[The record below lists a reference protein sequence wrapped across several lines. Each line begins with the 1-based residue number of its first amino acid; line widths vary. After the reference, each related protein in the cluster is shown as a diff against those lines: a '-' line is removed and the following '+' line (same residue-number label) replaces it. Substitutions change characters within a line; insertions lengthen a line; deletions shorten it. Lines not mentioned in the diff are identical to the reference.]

1 MVRDGANAPPHH
13 EVGIIGVAGSCTGSR
28 PSGRA
33 CHGRH
38 QWAGAP
44 RPRPQANRHRRQESA
59 MRDLPPVLSSRGC
72 IDSQNKSNGRTPMTI
87 FAQGLIRTATLA
99 TALFVAMAQPGLGE
113 TLKYKPISV
122 KTPDG
127 LTISAQEWG
136 NPAGPEILFIHG
148 FSQSYLSWMRQVDS
162 DLAKDFRIVT
172 YDLRGHG
179 NSDKPLD
186 PARYR
191 DSKAWGDEVQA
202 VIDAAGLK
210 HPVLVG
216 WSYAGRV
223 ISDYVATHGAG
234 QLAGINFVDAP
245 IKADPALVGDNLK
258 NQPLMASEDL
268 ITNISATRAF
278 VHGCFSKQP
287 SADDFETMLAFN
299 MMVLPKVRAGLSGR
313 PLDATEM
320 MSKLK
325 LPVLVTHGAED
336 RNAKLAVAQYTAS
349 VIPGAKLSVY
359 EGGGHS
365 PFYEDAPRFN
375 AELAAFVRGAA
386 KTD

>member
-1 MVRDGANAPPHH
+1 MPMTVR
-13 EVGIIGVAGSCTGSR
+13 
-28 PSGRA
+28 
-33 CHGRH
+33 
-38 QWAGAP
+38 
-44 RPRPQANRHRRQESA
+44 
-59 MRDLPPVLSSRGC
+59 
-72 IDSQNKSNGRTPMTI
+72 NGR
-87 FAQGLIRTATLA
+87 LVKATLA
-99 TALFVAMAQPGLGE
+99 AALFVAMAQPGLGE
-113 TLKYKPISV
+113 GLKYKPIAV

-136 NPAGPEILFIHG
+136 NPAGAEILFVHG
-148 FSQSYLSWMRQVDS
+148 FSQSHLSWMRQVDS
-162 DLAKDFRIVT
+162 DLAREFRIIT

-186 PARYR
+186 AAHYR

-210 HPVLVG
+210 RPVVVG

-223 ISDYVATHGAG
+223 ISDYLATHGAG

-245 IKADPALVGDNLK
+245 IKADPALIGDNLK
-258 NQPLMASEDL
+258 NLPLMASEDL
-268 ITNISATRAF
+268 LTNIAATRAF
-278 VHGCFSKQP
+278 LHGCFSRQP
-287 SADDFETMLAFN
+287 SADDYETMLAFN

-313 PLDATEM
+313 PLDASEI

-336 RNAKLAVAQYTAS
+336 RNARLGAGQYTAS

-359 EGGGHS
+359 EGIGHS

-375 AELAAFVRGAA
+375 SELAAFVRAAA
-386 KTD
+386 KTN

>member
-1 MVRDGANAPPHH
+1 MKMSVH
-13 EVGIIGVAGSCTGSR
+13 E
-28 PSGRA
+28 
-33 CHGRH
+33 
-38 QWAGAP
+38 
-44 RPRPQANRHRRQESA
+44 
-59 MRDLPPVLSSRGC
+59 RGLV
-72 IDSQNKSNGRTPMTI
+72 KTTI
-87 FAQGLIRTATLA
+87 AA
-99 TALFVAMAQPGLGE
+99 ALFVAMAQPSFGAD
-113 TLKYKPISV
+113 LKYKPISV

-136 NPAGPEILFIHG
+136 NPTGAEILFIHG
-148 FSQSYLSWMRQVDS
+148 FSQSHLSWMRQVEG
-162 DLAKDFRIVT
+162 DLAKEFRIVT

-202 VIDAAGLK
+202 VIDTAGLK
-210 HPVLVG
+210 RPVLVG

-223 ISDYVATHGAG
+223 ISDYVATHGTG

-245 IKADPALVGDNLK
+245 IKVDPALIGDNLK
-258 NQPLMASEDL
+258 NLPLMASEDL
-268 ITNISATRAF
+268 VTNISATRTF
-278 VHGCFSKQP
+278 LHGCFSKQP
-287 SADDFETMLAFN
+287 SADDYETMLAFN
-299 MMVLPKVRAGLSGR
+299 MMVLPKVRAGLAGR
-313 PLDATEM
+313 PLDATAM

-336 RNAKLAVAQYTAS
+336 RNAKLGAGQYTAS

-359 EGGGHS
+359 EGIGHS

-375 AELAAFVRGAA
+375 TELAAFVRAAA

>member
-1 MVRDGANAPPHH
+1 MGGFSMRVTLRD
-13 EVGIIGVAGSCTGSR
+13 VGLVKMAIVA
-28 PSGRA
+28 
-33 CHGRH
+33 
-38 QWAGAP
+38 
-44 RPRPQANRHRRQESA
+44 
-59 MRDLPPVLSSRGC
+59 
-72 IDSQNKSNGRTPMTI
+72 
-87 FAQGLIRTATLA
+87 
-99 TALFVAMAQPGLGE
+99 ALFVITAQPSLGDD
-113 TLKYKPISV
+113 LKYKPISV

-136 NPAGPEILFIHG
+136 NPTGPEILFIHG
-148 FSQSYLSWMRQVDS
+148 FSQSHLSWMRQVES
-162 DLAKDFRIVT
+162 ELAKEFRIVT

-186 PARYR
+186 AARYR

-202 VIDAAGLK
+202 VIDTAGLK
-210 HPVLVG
+210 RPVLVG

-245 IKADPALVGDNLK
+245 IKVDPALIGDNLK
-258 NQPLMASEDL
+258 NLPLMASEDL
-268 ITNISATRAF
+268 GTNISATRNF
-278 VHGCFSKQP
+278 LHGCFSKQP
-287 SADDFETMLAFN
+287 SAADYETMLAFN
-299 MMVLPKVRAGLSGR
+299 MMVLPKVRAGLGGR

-336 RNAKLAVAQYTAS
+336 RNSKLGAGQYTAS

-359 EGGGHS
+359 EGIGHS

-375 AELAAFVRGAA
+375 AELAAFVRAAA
-386 KTD
+386 KTN

>member
-1 MVRDGANAPPHH
+1 MKTTVRD
-13 EVGIIGVAGSCTGSR
+13 
-28 PSGRA
+28 
-33 CHGRH
+33 
-38 QWAGAP
+38 
-44 RPRPQANRHRRQESA
+44 
-59 MRDLPPVLSSRGC
+59 
-72 IDSQNKSNGRTPMTI
+72 SQLVKTTI
-87 FAQGLIRTATLA
+87 AAA
-99 TALFVAMAQPGLGE
+99 ALFVAMAQPSFGE
-113 TLKYKPISV
+113 DLKYKPITV

-148 FSQSYLSWMRQVDS
+148 FSQSHLSWMRQVNS
-162 DLAKDFRIVT
+162 DLAKEFRIVT

-186 PARYR
+186 PASYKN
-191 DSKAWGDEVQA
+191 SKAWGDEVQA

-210 HPVLVG
+210 RPMLVG

-223 ISDYVATHGAG
+223 ISDYLSTHGAG
-234 QLAGINFVDAP
+234 QIAGINFVDAS
-245 IKADPALVGDNLK
+245 IKADPAFAGDNLK
-258 NQPLMASEDL
+258 NLPLMASEDL
-268 ITNISATRAF
+268 VTNITATRSF
-278 VHGCFSKQP
+278 LHGCFSKQP
-287 SADDFETMLAFN
+287 STDDYETMLAFN
-299 MMVLPKVRAGLSGR
+299 MMVLPKVRAGLAGR

-325 LPVLVTHGAED
+325 LPVLVTHGSED
-336 RNAKLAVAQYTAS
+336 RNAKLATAQYTAS

-359 EGGGHS
+359 DGIGHS

-375 AELAAFVRGAA
+375 TELAAFVRAAA

>member
-1 MVRDGANAPPHH
+1 MKISIPECRLVQ
-13 EVGIIGVAGSCTGSR
+13 T
-28 PSGRA
+28 
-33 CHGRH
+33 
-38 QWAGAP
+38 
-44 RPRPQANRHRRQESA
+44 
-59 MRDLPPVLSSRGC
+59 
-72 IDSQNKSNGRTPMTI
+72 
-87 FAQGLIRTATLA
+87 TLA
-99 TALFVAMAQPGLGE
+99 AAMLVAVAQPGFADG
-113 TLKYKPISV
+113 LKYKPITV

-136 NPAGPEILFIHG
+136 NPTGPEILFIHG
-148 FSQSYLSWMRQVDS
+148 FSQSNLSWMRQVDS
-162 DLAKDFRIVT
+162 DLAKEFRIIT

-202 VIDAAGLK
+202 IIDTAGLK
-210 HPVLVG
+210 RPVLVG

-223 ISDYVATHGAG
+223 ISDYLATHGAG

-245 IKADPALVGDNLK
+245 IKADPALIGDNLK
-258 NQPLMASEDL
+258 NLPLMMSEDL
-268 ITNISATRAF
+268 ATNIAATRTF
-278 VHGCFSKQP
+278 LHGCFSKQP
-287 SADDFETMLAFN
+287 GTDDYEAMLAFN
-299 MMVLPKVRAGLSGR
+299 MMVLPKVRAGLGGR

-325 LPVLVTHGAED
+325 LPVLVSHGAED
-336 RNAKLAVAQYTAS
+336 RNAKLGAGQYTAS

-359 EGGGHS
+359 DGIGHS

-375 AELAAFVRGAA
+375 AVLAAFVRAAA

>member
-1 MVRDGANAPPHH
+1 MKITARGARL
-13 EVGIIGVAGSCTGSR
+13 VKT
-28 PSGRA
+28 
-33 CHGRH
+33 
-38 QWAGAP
+38 
-44 RPRPQANRHRRQESA
+44 
-59 MRDLPPVLSSRGC
+59 
-72 IDSQNKSNGRTPMTI
+72 TI
-87 FAQGLIRTATLA
+87 AA
-99 TALFVAMAQPGLGE
+99 ALFVSLAQPGFADG
-113 TLKYKPISV
+113 LKYKPINV

-136 NPAGPEILFIHG
+136 NPSGPEILFIHG
-148 FSQSYLSWMRQVDS
+148 FSQSHLSWMRQVDS
-162 DLAKDFRIVT
+162 DLAKEFRIVT

-186 PARYR
+186 PAAYR
-191 DSKAWGDEVQA
+191 NSKAWGDEVQA
-202 VIDAAGLK
+202 VMDAAGLK
-210 HPVLVG
+210 RPVLVG

-245 IKADPALVGDNLK
+245 IKVDPALIGDNLK
-258 NQPLMASEDL
+258 NLPLMASEDL
-268 ITNISATRAF
+268 VTNISATRTF
-278 VHGCFSKQP
+278 LHGCFSKQP
-287 SADDFETMLAFN
+287 SADDYETMLAFN

-313 PLDATEM
+313 PLDATEI

-336 RNAKLAVAQYTAS
+336 RNAKLGAGQYTAS

-359 EGGGHS
+359 DGIGHS

-375 AELAAFVRGAA
+375 TELAAFVRAAA

>member
-1 MVRDGANAPPHH
+1 
-13 EVGIIGVAGSCTGSR
+13 
-28 PSGRA
+28 
-33 CHGRH
+33 
-38 QWAGAP
+38 
-44 RPRPQANRHRRQESA
+44 
-59 MRDLPPVLSSRGC
+59 
-72 IDSQNKSNGRTPMTI
+72 MTI
-87 FAQGLIRTATLA
+87 SVGDGRLA
-99 TALFVAMAQPGLGE
+99 KMTVAAALFAVMAQPGFAE
-113 TLKYKPISV
+113 DLKYKPLSV

-148 FSQSYLSWMRQVDS
+148 FSQSYLSWMRQVNS
-162 DLAKDFRIVT
+162 DLAKEFHIVT

-202 VIDAAGLK
+202 VMDAAGLK

-234 QLAGINFVDAP
+234 QLAGINFVDAS
-245 IKADPALVGDNLK
+245 IKADPELVGDNLK
-258 NQPLMASEDL
+258 NLPIMASEDL
-268 ITNISATRAF
+268 ATNIAATRTF
-278 VHGCFSKQP
+278 VHGCFSRQP
-287 SADDFETMLAFN
+287 TADDFETMLAFN
-299 MMVLPKVRAGLSGR
+299 MMVPPKVRAGLSGR
-313 PLDATEM
+313 PLDATEI

-325 LPVLVTHGAED
+325 IPVLVTHGSED
-336 RNAKLAVAQYTAS
+336 RNAKLGVAKYTAS
-349 VIPGAKLSVY
+349 VIPGARLSIY
-359 EGGGHS
+359 EGVGHS

-375 AELAAFVRGAA
+375 TELAAFVREAN
-386 KTD
+386 KTK

>member
-1 MVRDGANAPPHH
+1 MKITSRD
-13 EVGIIGVAGSCTGSR
+13 IGLAAALLV
-28 PSGRA
+28 
-33 CHGRH
+33 
-38 QWAGAP
+38 
-44 RPRPQANRHRRQESA
+44 
-59 MRDLPPVLSSRGC
+59 
-72 IDSQNKSNGRTPMTI
+72 
-87 FAQGLIRTATLA
+87 A
-99 TALFVAMAQPGLGE
+99 TAQSGFGAD
-113 TLKYKPISV
+113 LKYKPITV

-148 FSQSYLSWMRQVDS
+148 FSQSHLSWMRQVEG
-162 DLAKDFRIVT
+162 DLAKEFRIVT

-186 PARYR
+186 PASYR
-191 DSKAWGDEVQA
+191 NSKAWGDEVQA
-202 VIDAAGLK
+202 VIDTAGLK
-210 HPVLVG
+210 RPVLVG

-234 QLAGINFVDAP
+234 QIAGINFVDAS
-245 IKADPALVGDNLK
+245 IKADPALAGENLK
-258 NQPLMASEDL
+258 NLPLMGSEDL
-268 ITNISATRAF
+268 VTNISATRAF

-299 MMVLPKVRAGLSGR
+299 MMVPPKVRAGLGGR
-313 PLDATEM
+313 PLDATAM

-325 LPVLVTHGAED
+325 LPVLVTHGSED

-349 VIPGAKLSVY
+349 VIPGAKLSIY
-359 EGGGHS
+359 EGIGHS

-375 AELAAFVRGAA
+375 AELAAFVRAAA
-386 KTD
+386 KTN